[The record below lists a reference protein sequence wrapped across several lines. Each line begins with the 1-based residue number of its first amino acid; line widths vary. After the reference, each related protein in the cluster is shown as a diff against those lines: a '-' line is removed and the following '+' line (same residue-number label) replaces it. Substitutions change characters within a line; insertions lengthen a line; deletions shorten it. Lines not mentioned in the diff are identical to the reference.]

1 MNLAD
6 LHTQNLP
13 LETSKLFEASEGK
26 VIHISLQKNGFLKE
40 HITKVPAFLVCI
52 SGETVYEDENN
63 ANITLKNG
71 DYVNIEANVKHWLVG
86 IAQSSLILIK

>member
-40 HITKVPAFLVCI
+40 HITKVSAFLVCI

>member
-26 VIHISLQKNGFLKE
+26 VIHISLQKNGFL
-40 HITKVPAFLVCI
+40 ITKI
-52 SGETVYEDENN
+52 
-63 ANITLKNG
+63 
-71 DYVNIEANVKHWLVG
+71 
-86 IAQSSLILIK
+86 

>member
-40 HITKVPAFLVCI
+40 HITKVEALLLCI

-71 DYVNIEANVKHWLVG
+71 DYLYIQANVKHWLVG
-86 IAQSSLILIK
+86 ISQSSLILIK

>member
-1 MNLAD
+1 MNLSE
-6 LHTQNLP
+6 LHAQNLP

-40 HITKVPAFLVCI
+40 HITNVPALLLCI

-63 ANITLKNG
+63 ANITLKIG

-86 IAQSSLILIK
+86 ISQSSLILIK